1 MSTFIG
7 VIVGILGLGFLVL
20 VHELGH
26 YLVAKATK
34 MRVEEFSL
42 GFGPYLIKRRWGET
56 VYGISAIPLGGYVRV
71 TGMHREEFERR
82 IADMREQEAEE
93 AALRA
98 EKTADGAVANAR
110 GGPAARTDRM
120 RRRRAQDPEDRL
132 TGKRALSAEEIA
144 STPLRRRYY
153 AHPLWHKLLFIVAG
167 VAMNL
172 IVAFVILYGL
182 GVAQGES
189 WMEPVVGEVV
199 AGSGAAD
206 AGIAAGDRIVTFAGH
221 DIETYADL
229 QWEIPKH
236 KGDTVTMEVERSGQ
250 LLRFADVLIQEDEDG
265 LGRLGILAS
274 GDVGHRDI
282 GFLRGFAYAAERT
295 ADTIVMIFQGIGMMF
310 ARDVPVTG
318 PQGLAGV
325 LGIVDISADFVKE
338 GIESYLSFVVLISIN
353 LALLNMLP
361 LLPLD
366 GGHVVLSV
374 VERIRRRP
382 LSLRVFERISTVGL
396 VLFVLLFL
404 IAMYNDVTRIF
415 TGW

>member
-1 MSTFIG
+1 
-7 VIVGILGLGFLVL
+7 
-20 VHELGH
+20 
-26 YLVAKATK
+26 
-34 MRVEEFSL
+34 
-42 GFGPYLIKRRWGET
+42 
-56 VYGISAIPLGGYVRV
+56 
-71 TGMHREEFERR
+71 
-82 IADMREQEAEE
+82 
-93 AALRA
+93 
-98 EKTADGAVANAR
+98 
-110 GGPAARTDRM
+110 
-120 RRRRAQDPEDRL
+120 
-132 TGKRALSAEEIA
+132 
-144 STPLRRRYY
+144 
-153 AHPLWHKLLFIVAG
+153 
-167 VAMNL
+167 MNL
-172 IVAFVILYGL
+172 IVAFFILYGL

-199 AGSGAAD
+199 PGSGAAE
-206 AGIAAGDRIVTFAGH
+206 AGILPGDRILTFAGQ
-221 DIETYADL
+221 DIVTYADL

-236 KGDTVTMEVERSGQ
+236 KDDAVTIEVERSGET
-250 LLRFADVLIQEDEDG
+250 LRFTDVVIREDEDG
-265 LGRLGILAS
+265 LGRLGILA
-274 GDVGHRDI
+274 GGEVHTEDI
-282 GFLRGFAYAAERT
+282 GFLGGFEYAADKT

-325 LGIVDISADFVKE
+325 LGIVDLSADFVKQ

-374 VERIRRRP
+374 VEKVRRRP

>member
-1 MSTFIG
+1 
-7 VIVGILGLGFLVL
+7 
-20 VHELGH
+20 
-26 YLVAKATK
+26 
-34 MRVEEFSL
+34 
-42 GFGPYLIKRRWGET
+42 
-56 VYGISAIPLGGYVRV
+56 
-71 TGMHREEFERR
+71 
-82 IADMREQEAEE
+82 
-93 AALRA
+93 
-98 EKTADGAVANAR
+98 
-110 GGPAARTDRM
+110 
-120 RRRRAQDPEDRL
+120 
-132 TGKRALSAEEIA
+132 
-144 STPLRRRYY
+144 
-153 AHPLWHKLLFIVAG
+153 
-167 VAMNL
+167 MNL